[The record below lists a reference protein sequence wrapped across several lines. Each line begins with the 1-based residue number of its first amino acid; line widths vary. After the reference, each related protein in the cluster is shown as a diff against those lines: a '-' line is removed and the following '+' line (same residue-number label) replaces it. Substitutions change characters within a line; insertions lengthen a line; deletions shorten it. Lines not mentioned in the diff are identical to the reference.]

1 MACTTEDKKN
11 LGLSNCNEFPDLMNG
26 GIETNSDF
34 VIPAAT
40 LASGAAAVLAYLQA
54 ALLDPIADRIYYWP
68 PFASFENISE
78 EAVYQ
83 DTPLRY
89 RRVRDGNYRF
99 RFGISENICLHKAMY
114 THRRTSGRW
123 FPTFQ
128 SGYIMGTELSNGD
141 MAGFSIA
148 MLNTE
153 KLKFNDGSVASESPI
168 VVALANNIE
177 LDKNGVMFDASS
189 FITELYRIVDV
200 NVTVVTITDAGDIDV
215 LVSTDCDST
224 GVSGLVLADFIYL
237 NASGVAVTIST
248 ATESSTVP
256 GQYKLTQVGDLFV
269 DGTVN
274 IRATDLLTVK
284 AYESLGAA
292 TVNIP

>member
-1 MACTTEDKKN
+1 MACTVEQKQN
-11 LGLSNCNEFPDLMNG
+11 LGLSDCNEFPDLMNG
-26 GIETNSDF
+26 GIETDSDF

-54 ALLDPIADRIYYWP
+54 ALLSTTARIYYWP

-83 DTPLRY
+83 DSPLRY

-99 RFGISENICLHKAMY
+99 RFGISENLCLHKAMY
-114 THRRTSGRW
+114 THRRTNGRW

-128 SGYIMGTELSNGD
+128 SGYLMGTSLSNGD

-177 LDKNGVMFDASS
+177 LDKNGAMFDAST
-189 FITELYRIVDV
+189 FISELYRIVDV

-215 LVSTDCDST
+215 LVATDCDET
-224 GVSGLVLADFIYL
+224 GVSGLLVADFTYL
-237 NASGVAVTIST
+237 NAAGVAVTIST
-248 ATESSTVP
+248 AVESSTVP
-256 GQYKLTQVGDLFV
+256 GQYKLTQASDLFV

-274 IRATDLLTVK
+274 IRSAALLTVK
-284 AYESLGAA
+284 AYESTGAA
-292 TVNIP
+292 AVNIP